1 MFEGN
6 GHAFFSVKVGL
17 AENAKNRQD
26 DKHVILTI
34 LGARVYNL
42 PGTLRLRAV
51 DETDSE
57 FLEELYFS
65 RRADL
70 QQITGDA
77 QFVRQIIKMQQQMQT
92 VGIRNNFPMAKY
104 LLLEDG
110 SMRIGRLVVDVGT
123 SDVRLVDIAL
133 LPEVQGRGTGKQVL
147 QAMQED
153 ALSRGLSMSLAVEKN
168 NLRAR
173 TLYLSA
179 GFHVHS
185 EDSMFEQLHWH
196 PESKRLADGVQHAA

>member
-1 MFEGN
+1 M
-6 GHAFFSVKVGL
+6 KDGL

-42 PGTLRLRAV
+42 PGTLHLRAV
-51 DETDSE
+51 DEADSE

-70 QQITGDA
+70 QQIPGDA
-77 QFVRQIIKMQQQMQT
+77 QFVRQLIKMQQQMQA
-92 VGIRNNFPMAKY
+92 VGIRNNFPVARH

-110 SMRIGRLVVDVGT
+110 SVRIGRLVVDIGA

-133 LPEVQGRGTGKQVL
+133 LPEVQGRGIGRKVL
-147 QAMQED
+147 QAMLED
-153 ALSRGLSMSLAVEKN
+153 ALSQGLSMSLAVEKN
-168 NLRAR
+168 NVRAR
-173 TLYLSA
+173 ALYLSA

-196 PESKRLADGVQHAA
+196 PESKRLADGVQDAA